1 MTRNRKPIASRT
13 FKTVVKFGFFGS
25 LCTRR
30 YVYCLW
36 EALTKANLTEKH
48 WFGYRV
54 SADGKPGDYMTAKD
68 RPVSRPTMIPFWR
81 AIGLDVSCTAGSHS
95 QRRAARASI
104 AGHFELKPIKG
115 QTRLSVTHD
124 DFDEGSKIFEMI
136 SGGWPAVLS
145 SLKSFLETGQGLE
158 PTWIE
163 EEKPW
168 LK

>member
-1 MTRNRKPIASRT
+1 MGKPKFVYVT
-13 FKTVVKFGFFGS
+13 FIRATPEKV
-25 LCTRR
+25 
-30 YVYCLW
+30 W
-36 EALTKANLTEKH
+36 EALTKANLTEKY

-54 SADGKPGDYMTAKD
+54 SADGKPGDYMTATSPAGQQAHHDPILESDPPRRLVYGWKPLYKD
-68 RPVSRPTMIPFWR
+68 LPHERPSRVT
-81 AIGLDVSCTAGSHS
+81 
-95 QRRAARASI
+95 
-104 AGHFELKPIKG
+104 FELKPIKG